1 MDQETITFGENGV
14 EIRKLHRYKNTIF
27 LQDVDIDNTLISN
40 RISSG
45 QKNFKYIVGYVNND
59 YEIKPFSITLPKIY
73 NAIVI
78 GSII

>member
-27 LQDVDIDNTLISN
+27 LKDVDIDNTLISN

-45 QKNFKYIVGYVNND
+45 
-59 YEIKPFSITLPKIY
+59 
-73 NAIVI
+73 
-78 GSII
+78 